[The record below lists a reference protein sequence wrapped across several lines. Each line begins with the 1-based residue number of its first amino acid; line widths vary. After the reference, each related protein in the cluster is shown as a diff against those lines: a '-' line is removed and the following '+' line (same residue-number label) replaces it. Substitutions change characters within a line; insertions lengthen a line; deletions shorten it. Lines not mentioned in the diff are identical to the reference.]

1 MIRTTLVLALLLA
14 VPAAH
19 AAFLEDSEDEGNGY
33 VGPRN
38 DEVDLLGVSEQ
49 PRVNSRYPFA
59 ALVTN
64 NSGLYLD
71 RLSLEC
77 TVTDAEGIRLFKDL
91 TFKSSPYLNTALGKT
106 RLGIPPGKTI
116 EVGLYT
122 SNTRWSAGGYE
133 YDCQVFGVSGSQ

>member
-1 MIRTTLVLALLLA
+1 MIRSLVFVLSLA
-14 VPAAH
+14 VPVAQAG
-19 AAFLEDSEDEGNGY
+19 FLED
-33 VGPRN
+33 P
-38 DEVDLLGVSEQ
+38 EVDENEYAGLEEKEIDLVGVREM

-77 TVTDAEGIRLFKDL
+77 TVTDSDGVRLFKDL
-91 TFKSSPYLNTALGKT
+91 TFKSSPFLNTALGKT
-106 RLGIPPGKTI
+106 RLGIPSGKTM

-122 SNTRWSAGGYE
+122 SNTRWSAGGHQ
-133 YDCQVFGVSGSQ
+133 YDCRIYGVSGSK